1 MGSIHKRWIDY
12 DETGRVDRCYKKKKG
27 ERERLIERRLIDQ
40 TIVNQRILMG
50 ETKGRAEEKRHSIIA
65 E

>member
-1 MGSIHKRWIDY
+1 MRRVELIDV
-12 DETGRVDRCYKKKKG
+12 TKSRKKKG

-50 ETKGRAEEKRHSIIA
+50 ETRGRAEEKRHNIIA